1 MPFRES
7 QTIVFNIFLYGP
19 LGSGKKTFIRWFMQ
33 NGNLLDA
40 NFLKSI
46 KLKNEKLADQINQYV
61 ENIRELPRLIKQNL
75 EEILQNEQYTEAE
88 AYFEFAKGKVFD
100 LIKTYDQEID
110 KSITQSFTELKAA
123 KSDVKSD
130 NHLFSSIDIV
140 GSTPSM
146 IYRIYYPIDAL
157 PSSNDLDH
165 FLTNMDGFIF
175 IWDAQQNRIED
186 DHKAIQQIFNSL
198 PTNAQYPFVIA
209 LNKVD
214 LPQTLRV
221 ADVRR
226 LLADLQFE
234 EKVQTSFY
242 TDSIFH
248 ELTIFETIGARGIN
262 LSQVLRNCVRIIVLK
277 HQVKIQELQALLTQE
292 VQEA

>member
-1 MPFRES
+1 MPFREN
-7 QTIVFNIFLYGP
+7 QTIVFKILLNGP
-19 LGSGKKTFIRWFMQ
+19 VGSGKKTFIRWFVQ

-46 KLKNEKLADQINQYV
+46 KLKNERLASQINHNI
-61 ENIRELPRLIKQNL
+61 ENIRELPRLIKQNV
-75 EEILQNEQYTEAE
+75 EEIMQNKQYKEAE
-88 AYFEFAKGKVFD
+88 DYFEFAKGKVFD

-110 KSITQSFTELKAA
+110 KSVTQSFTELKSSKSEA
-123 KSDVKSD
+123 KSD
-130 NHLFSSIDIV
+130 NNLFSFIDIV

-146 IYRIYYPIDAL
+146 IYRIYYPIDTL
-157 PSSNDLDH
+157 PSSLELSN
-165 FLTNMDGFIF
+165 FLSNMDGFIF
-175 IWDAQQNRIED
+175 IWDAQQTRIEENQ
-186 DHKAIQQIFNSL
+186 KAIQQVFSSL
-198 PTNAQYPFVIA
+198 PANAQTPFVFA

-221 ADVRR
+221 VDVRR
-226 LLADLQFE
+226 LLAEYQFE

-242 TDSIFH
+242 MDSIFH

-262 LSQVLRNCVRIIVLK
+262 LSQVLRNCVRLIVLK
-277 HQVKIQELQALLTQE
+277 HQAKIQELQALLTQE